1 MISINPL
8 SLRKV
13 LLYYNY
19 YLIHWNWIGCKTE
32 KFIQSSDD
40 VSMFS
45 NLASIVDENICLYR
59 GFQFSNRTFSNEQDL
74 TFVDLNSFC
83 DDVEDEIEEFCFNF
97 LRFTDNKNPS
107 KLKTIGNDTIPTF
120 QDKVECEWSNSFK
133 TPL

>member
-1 MISINPL
+1 
-8 SLRKV
+8 
-13 LLYYNY
+13 
-19 YLIHWNWIGCKTE
+19 
-32 KFIQSSDD
+32 
-40 VSMFS
+40 MFS

-120 QDKVECEWSNSFK
+120 QDKVECE
-133 TPL
+133 